1 MNFRQKLTE
10 TLAHW
15 HRLHPWKQ
23 HSTLLFLGVFTLS
36 FPLQHYW
43 QQRVHMTHMEQQLQT
58 QRENLAHQQKLLAA
72 LKEKAA
78 TQLLTPALAAKLPPI
93 NQQIQQFAQHLQI
106 VQSQWDFH
114 QKPLLRLQLQGH
126 FKDLHSFLTA
136 LLNANTELE
145 LVEWQVLQIDE
156 ANEASSIQ
164 TGLLFQ
170 LNSQGN

>member
-23 HSTLLFLGVFTLS
+23 HSTLLFLGGFILS

-43 QQRVHMTHMEQQLQT
+43 QQRAHMTHMEQQLQT
-58 QRENLAHQQKLLAA
+58 QRESLAHQQKLLAA

-93 NQQIQQFAQHLQI
+93 NQQIQQLAQGLQI
-106 VQSQWDFH
+106 
-114 QKPLLRLQLQGH
+114 RLQLQGH

-145 LVEWQVLQIDE
+145 LVEWQVLQSDE
-156 ANEASSIQ
+156 ANETSSIQ
-164 TGLLFQ
+164 TALLFQ

>member
-23 HSTLLFLGVFTLS
+23 HSTLLFLGGFILS
-36 FPLQHYW
+36 FPLQHFW
-43 QQRVHMTHMEQQLQT
+43 QQRAYMTHMEQQLQT
-58 QRENLAHQQKLLAA
+58 QRESLAHQQKLLAA

-93 NQQIQQFAQHLQI
+93 TQQIQQFAQHLQI
-106 VQSQWDFH
+106 EQSQWDFH

-145 LVEWQVLQIDE
+145 LVEWQVLQSDE
-156 ANEASSIQ
+156 ANETSSIQ
-164 TGLLFQ
+164 TALLFQ
-170 LNSQGN
+170 LNSKGN

>member
-23 HSTLLFLGVFTLS
+23 HSTLLFLGVFILS

-43 QQRVHMTHMEQQLQT
+43 QQRAHMTHMEQQLQT

-78 TQLLTPALAAKLPPI
+78 MQLLTPAPAAKLPPI
-93 NQQIQQFAQHLQI
+93 NQQIQQLAQGLQI

-145 LVEWQVLQIDE
+145 LVEWQVLQSDE
-156 ANEASSIQ
+156 ANEISSIQ
-164 TGLLFQ
+164 TALLFQ
-170 LNSQGN
+170 LNSKGN

>member
-10 TLAHW
+10 TLTYW

-23 HSTLLFLGVFTLS
+23 HSALLFLGVFTLS

-43 QQRVHMTHMEQQLQT
+43 QQRAHMVHMEQQLQT

-93 NQQIQQFAQHLQI
+93 NQQIQQLAQGLQI

-145 LVEWQVLQIDE
+145 LVEWQVSQHNE

-164 TGLLFQ
+164 TALLFQ